1 MKVDI
6 ITRKPCT
13 CNDNP
18 CCKSAGVGFDLKN
31 FYHTRSMFFKKT
43 AIRNTSQIFGENKKQ
58 KLVILKNIRNIHFSC
73 KDFFNKA
80 KFEETCMSFFFL

>member
-13 CNDNP
+13 CNP

-43 AIRNTSQIFGENKKQ
+43 AIRNTSQIFGENKKHE
-58 KLVILKNIRNIHFSC
+58 LVALKKIRN
-73 KDFFNKA
+73 
-80 KFEETCMSFFFL
+80 KFLTDQFKNHVWVAI